1 MTERIA
7 EYFRLEEALLAAE
20 RRGEA
25 LTEEL
30 KLARCH
36 VRQYADQK
44 LQYEGSLR
52 SFLDRLKGRQE
63 QRQENLD
70 RQLRHAEGELASL
83 TREKEALTR
92 KQTGLREALSALPN
106 RDALRDQ
113 AMTDPET
120 GKTFAAMEARSLCR
134 RLQPLLAEAEQ
145 ALLEYRKTMRGSRAG
160 EILSYEELHAYGTA
174 PNEWGRKCAALL
186 EWLKED
192 LEFLDVPFT
201 VGPWFSNPEGYV
213 AAAAA
218 KHNRLDRLNDA
229 LDQVAATKKTVSG
242 FLSETE

>member
-30 KLARCH
+30 KLARYH

-63 QRQENLD
+63 EQLEYLD

-92 KQTGLREALSALPN
+92 KQTGLREALRAQSMA
-106 RDALRDQ
+106 
-113 AMTDPET
+113 DPET

-186 EWLKED
+186 ERLKED

-229 LDQVAATKKTVSG
+229 LGQVAATKKTVSG